1 MNIEEFKKLENRTK
15 KIEFLMKYWKI
26 DRPMLVGLIS
36 VKEDGY
42 LWIDNICDISGERN
56 IKSPF
61 SIEREMSVYCKINN
75 RINDLQ
81 SVKAGDKVI
90 FSFDISTKEDR
101 LSERPITACTESVR
115 KLIDIDESE
124 IKDNK
129 TILEFIKEKNI
140 KPSIHRIMF
149 EEEIEKKLIENL
161 EDEKLVID
169 ILRNNSKR
177 ELEEIIRKKKI
188 QEKKLKDLNE
198 ELIKR
203 EKLRSALK
211 KYGFSFEDN
220 NQGSIVEGKTNIS
233 KDRHIEYIQKYLA
246 FRESKKLYYSTATL
260 EQFYAGLCTNQL
272 LVLSGQPGTGKTSL
286 VEGFCDAIAA
296 KLKIVSVQP
305 NWTDNQDLL
314 GFFNPIEGTYISTPF
329 LDAII
334 EAENNPDQ
342 LHIICLD
349 EMNLAHVEYYF
360 SEFLSKMQ
368 SEQKKVTLYS
378 EYLYREAREELL
390 ERIEFFIGKREEDNS
405 KIDENINSLKSISFE
420 EHYKLK
426 KKWNSLNRYQHEI
439 KIPDNVRFVG
449 TINKDETTKNLSPKV
464 IDRSYIMEIDNYTK
478 ELVEEISKDTQK
490 ERKKYNENLYL
501 NSQQFNINNID
512 ISSELENQLV
522 SITNILKK
530 VDIALSNRLYRQIE
544 ELSGTGIFNECDIF
558 DAIVATKILPK
569 INFEIDNE
577 ENDIRAE
584 LKDYLENTSIS
595 KLIFEKMNK
604 NSDESGMGILTF
616 WR

>member
-1 MNIEEFKKLENRTK
+1 M
-15 KIEFLMKYWKI
+15 
-26 DRPMLVGLIS
+26 
-36 VKEDGY
+36 
-42 LWIDNICDISGERN
+42 
-56 IKSPF
+56 
-61 SIEREMSVYCKINN
+61 
-75 RINDLQ
+75 
-81 SVKAGDKVI
+81 
-90 FSFDISTKEDR
+90 
-101 LSERPITACTESVR
+101 
-115 KLIDIDESE
+115 
-124 IKDNK
+124 
-129 TILEFIKEKNI
+129 
-140 KPSIHRIMF
+140 
-149 EEEIEKKLIENL
+149 
-161 EDEKLVID
+161 
-169 ILRNNSKR
+169 
-177 ELEEIIRKKKI
+177 
-188 QEKKLKDLNE
+188 
-198 ELIKR
+198 
-203 EKLRSALK
+203 
-211 KYGFSFEDN
+211 
-220 NQGSIVEGKTNIS
+220 
-233 KDRHIEYIQKYLA
+233 
-246 FRESKKLYYSTATL
+246 L

-286 VEGFCDAIAA
+286 VEGFCNAIAA

-334 EAENNPDQ
+334 EAESNPEQ

-360 SEFLSKMQ
+360 SEFLSKLQ
-368 SEQKKVTLYS
+368 SEDKKVTLYS
-378 EYLYREAREELL
+378 EYLYKEAREEIL
-390 ERIEFFIGKREEDNS
+390 EKIEFFIGKMESDNS
-405 KIDENINSLKSISFE
+405 KIDEKINSLKAIDFE

-426 KKWNSLNRYQHEI
+426 KKWNSINRYKHEI

-464 IDRSYIMEIDNYTK
+464 IDRSYIMEIDNYTE
-478 ELVEEISKDTQK
+478 ELVK
-490 ERKKYNENLYL
+490 EQLKITSAQRKKYSENLYIKP
-501 NSQQFNINNID
+501 QEFIINNISL
-512 ISSELENQLV
+512 SSKLKNKL
-522 SITNILKK
+522 SPITNILKK
-530 VDIALSNRLYRQIE
+530 ANITLSNRLYNQIE
-544 ELSGTGIFNECDIF
+544 ELNGAGIFNECDIF